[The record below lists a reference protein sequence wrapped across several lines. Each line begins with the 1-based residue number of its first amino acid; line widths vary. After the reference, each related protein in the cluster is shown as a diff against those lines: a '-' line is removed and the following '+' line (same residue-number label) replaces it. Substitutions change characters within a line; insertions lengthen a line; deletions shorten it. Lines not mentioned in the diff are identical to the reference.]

1 MKKLILLS
9 MTFLLAFGIGVAFAA
24 GAAPGGS
31 WWDTWSLQVY
41 HAINLLIFIGII
53 VKLAGP
59 GIVEA
64 LKNRSDTIASEIVEA
79 KRLHEEAQALLS
91 EYDSR
96 LASLESEAKTIL
108 DDYRNMG
115 EQERDRIINQA
126 QVEADRI
133 RSESV
138 KVAESEFARAKERIE
153 FEVVDKAINA
163 ATQVIVEKLT
173 DEEHARLTSDYFVEL
188 ESSLEN
194 MSQSEA

>member
-1 MKKLILLS
+1 MKKLILS
-9 MTFLLAFGIGVAFAA
+9 SVTFLFVFGIGVAFAA
-24 GAAPGGS
+24 GADPSGS
-31 WWDTWSLQVY
+31 WWDRWSLQVY
-41 HAINLLIFIGII
+41 HAINLVIFITII

-59 GIVEA
+59 AVLDA
-64 LKNRSDTIASEIVEA
+64 LKSRSENIASEIVEA
-79 KRLHEEAQALLS
+79 KRLHEEAQELLAD
-91 EYDSR
+91 YDTR
-96 LASLESEAKTIL
+96 LASLESEAKSIL
-108 DDYRNMG
+108 DEYRNMG

-163 ATQVIVEKLT
+163 ATQVIVERLS